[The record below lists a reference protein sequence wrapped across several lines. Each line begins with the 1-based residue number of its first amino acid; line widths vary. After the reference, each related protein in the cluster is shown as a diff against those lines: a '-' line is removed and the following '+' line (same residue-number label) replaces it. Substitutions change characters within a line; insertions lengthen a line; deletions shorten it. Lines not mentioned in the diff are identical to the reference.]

1 MGSGKIVILFKELN
15 LPHIPGEL
23 LVFKTEPDKVVGDT
37 GYKHTHVKDGRILNP
52 CGYIGRV
59 ADHQPLLEWLQANI
73 PGITPSHRVL
83 KQISKPFE
91 AESTHIVHTDVNRKF
106 ALNYFLNLGGTGVI
120 TSWYQ
125 ERGEPINR
133 PTKTMVAQSSDTGT
147 IEYENLIKLCSTQF
161 KARTW
166 YLMATD
172 VLHDVDHIT
181 DFRVSI
187 TINLKDRTI
196 LKDLGIED
204 V

>member
-1 MGSGKIVILFKELN
+1 MIFFKELN
-15 LPHIPGEL
+15 LPCIPNEL

-37 GYKHTHVKDGRILNP
+37 GYNYTHIKDGRLLNP

-91 AESTHIVHTDVNRKF
+91 AEGTHIVHSDINRIF
-106 ALNYFLNLGGTGVI
+106 ALNYFLKTGGTDVI

-125 ERGEPINR
+125 ERGQPAIR
-133 PTKTMVAQSSDTGT
+133 PMKTEVAQMSDRGN
-147 IEYENLIKLCSTQF
+147 IEYSDLIKLCSTQF

-172 VLHDVDHIT
+172 ILHDVDHIT